1 MITDKERK
9 NVEIM
14 ISDILGFSDSVK
26 EGIIR
31 KITEQEMKMILLDTR
46 IEVIEVLLQELTDIE
61 EYELCELVKKVS
73 QDR

>member
-9 NVEIM
+9 NVEMM

-26 EGIIR
+26 EEIIR

-61 EYELCELVKKVS
+61 EYELCELVKKAS